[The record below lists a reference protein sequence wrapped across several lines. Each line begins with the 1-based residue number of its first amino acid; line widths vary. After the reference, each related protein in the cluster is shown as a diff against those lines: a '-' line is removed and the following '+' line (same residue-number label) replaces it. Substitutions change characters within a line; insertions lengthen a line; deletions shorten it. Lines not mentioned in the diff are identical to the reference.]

1 MKEQLRKEL
10 QQALKN
16 RDTLRA
22 ETLRMMIAELTVK
35 EKEHGTTVTEEE
47 AFKVLFSM
55 LRKREDAI
63 QQFRK
68 GNREDLAQKEQ
79 AEIEIINEYL
89 PKQMS
94 EDEIRREARAVIAEV
109 GATGIKEMGKVMG
122 VLSKKLAGKAPGSLM
137 SKIVTEEL
145 TTQ

>member
-1 MKEQLRKEL
+1 MKEQLRKDL

-16 RDTLRA
+16 RESLRA
-22 ETLRMMIAELTVK
+22 ETLRMMITELTVK

-47 AFKVLFSM
+47 TFKVLFSM

-94 EDEIRREARAVIAEV
+94 EDEIRQEARAVIAEV
-109 GATGIKEMGKVMG
+109 GAKGIKEMGKVMG
-122 VLSKKLAGKAPGSLM
+122 VLSKKLAGKAPGNLM
-137 SKIVTEEL
+137 SKVVKEEL
-145 TTQ
+145 SV